1 MVLRKYGPV
10 YNCPET
16 LVFYASHLV
25 EKREYHSGE
34 GLPVSVTERP
44 RELCFANL
52 WSIFVP
58 DHIS

>member
-10 YNCPET
+10 YNSPET
-16 LVFYASHLV
+16 LVFYTSHLV
-25 EKREYHSGE
+25 EKREYHAGE
-34 GLPVSVTERP
+34 GPPVSVTERP
-44 RELCFANL
+44 REPCFANL